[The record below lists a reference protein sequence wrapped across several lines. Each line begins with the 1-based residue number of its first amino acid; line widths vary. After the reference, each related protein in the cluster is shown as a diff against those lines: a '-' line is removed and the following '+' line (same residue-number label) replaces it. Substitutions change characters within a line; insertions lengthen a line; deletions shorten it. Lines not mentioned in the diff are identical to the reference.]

1 MKGHRSFDRRF
12 RLDVYSTDVQLTV
25 YGIFKHT
32 VRAVMGECPRAGI
45 RSKNRIQIFGV
56 CLKYSNIRI
65 LMSITLHRVSQNN
78 PMC

>member
-32 VRAVMGECPRAGI
+32 VWAVMGECPRAGI
-45 RSKNRIQIFGV
+45 R
-56 CLKYSNIRI
+56 
-65 LMSITLHRVSQNN
+65 
-78 PMC
+78 